1 MRPGGSP
8 YVTETGYYDGTWRQ
22 VDATDCRILCNA
34 LRTIGAFWQ
43 KANLL
48 QSCGVDLN
56 DGFALEKLDESFRQ
70 GGALAQRYLH
80 GYETCRDETPSGDG
94 GAPPVRRR

>member
-34 LRTIGAFWQ
+34 LRTIEAFWLKVRLL
-43 KANLL
+43 KA
-48 QSCGVDLN
+48 CGVDPE
-56 DGFALEKLDESFRQ
+56 DGFALEKLEEAIRQ
-70 GGALAQRYLH
+70 GGALAQRYLRI
-80 GYETCRDETPSGDG
+80 YDEYRDKTLPGDG
-94 GAPPVRRR
+94 GTPSARRH